1 MLWNRW
7 SKKNEIKIWNE
18 KRKTTKNRKLLVF
31 VFFDVLLDQTFL
43 KVRKNL
49 WKIRN
54 VDFSSESFIFFRTT
68 KRDFNKTTK
77 KYFTITFIILLLS
90 AAHLLDR
97 GQDCIWYILKIS
109 SLARNIEIH
118 YITRRNERFGRFQCL
133 L

>member
-7 SKKNEIKIWNE
+7 SKKSEIKIWNE
-18 KRKTTKNRKLLVF
+18 KRKITKNRKLFVF

-49 WKIRN
+49 WKIWN

-77 KYFTITFIILLLS
+77 KYFTITFIIKCSTFTRSGTRLYLIYFENFISCKEYWDPLYHK
-90 AAHLLDR
+90 AKWK
-97 GQDCIWYILKIS
+97 IWSIS
-109 SLARNIEIH
+109 VLALV
-118 YITRRNERFGRFQCL
+118 Y
-133 L
+133 